1 MSMYAIS
8 QESRI
13 FNYSD
18 VFFSYF
24 LNNDKL
30 CTQMIKEHSLTYIF
44 SGELLVE
51 DNGSKTAVKEGECV
65 FLRRDNRLS
74 ITKQPVGGKQYA
86 GIFMKF
92 KRKFLREVF
101 QSMNHSEIPHI
112 GKRPSMN
119 VIKMPNRPDITS
131 LFQSMVPYF
140 DTNIKPTEEL
150 IRLKIREG
158 VNILLDVDPDYFFP
172 CLFDFSEPW
181 KIDILQ
187 YLNENYMYDLTLEEI
202 ASFTGRSLS
211 AFKRD
216 FQKIS
221 EMPPQKWLIQKRL
234 ETAYDMLT
242 QQNKKVTE
250 VYADVGFKNL
260 SHFSQA
266 FKKQFGVSPSSFA
279 LQ

>member
-1 MSMYAIS
+1 MYPIS
-8 QESRI
+8 NESKI

-30 CTQMIKEHSLTYIF
+30 CTQMIKEHSLTYIY
-44 SGELLVE
+44 SGELLVD
-51 DNGSKTAVKEGECV
+51 DNGKQIVVKAGECV

-92 KRKFLREVF
+92 KRNLLREVF
-101 QSMNHSEIPHI
+101 QQTNQREIPKI
-112 GKRPSMN
+112 TKRPALN
-119 VIKMPNRPDITS
+119 VMKMPARPDIAS

-140 DTNIKPTEEL
+140 DTTVRPTEEL
-150 IRLKIREG
+150 VQLKIREG
-158 VNILLDVDPDYFFP
+158 VNILLDINPEFFYP

-181 KIDILQ
+181 KIDILE
-187 YLNENYMYDLTLEEI
+187 YLNENYMYDLSLEEI

-221 EMPPQKWLIQKRL
+221 EMPPQKWLMQKRL
-234 ETAYDMLT
+234 EAAHDMLK
-242 QQNKKVTE
+242 QNNKKVSE
-250 VYADVGFKNL
+250 VYTEVGFKNL

-266 FKKQFGVSPSSFA
+266 FKKYFGITPSTFTV
-279 LQ
+279 